1 MLFLDK
7 FHIVFCYPFAR
18 PVKCFKSRHLF
29 VGFFGLYVQI
39 PWIFIW
45 YVWFSVKCPLTL
57 STLKVVLNW
66 VWWQIAVCRTNLACV
81 SKVRERL
88 LNQVGTGMNSLIWAI
103 DEELKLSLPL
113 PALWV
118 PSTISCLY
126 SWLRTACPAWR
137 LLRTSSFPLI
147 PLKKQGW
154 SFVKGFYCAAFRPG
168 KTQPFLTHRST
179 VG

>member
-1 MLFLDK
+1 MFQES
-7 FHIVFCYPFAR
+7 F
-18 PVKCFKSRHLF
+18 F
-29 VGFFGLYVQI
+29 VSFFGLYVQI

-57 STLKVVLNW
+57 STLKIVLNW

-81 SKVRERL
+81 PKVRERL

-103 DEELKLSLPL
+103 DEELKLSLHL
-113 PALWV
+113 PVLWV

-147 PLKKQGW
+147 PLKNRAGVLWKVFTVQHWDLVQHNPSLPTGALW
-154 SFVKGFYCAAFRPG
+154 DRTWIAVPKGFPRG
-168 KTQPFLTHRST
+168 QEQL
-179 VG
+179 